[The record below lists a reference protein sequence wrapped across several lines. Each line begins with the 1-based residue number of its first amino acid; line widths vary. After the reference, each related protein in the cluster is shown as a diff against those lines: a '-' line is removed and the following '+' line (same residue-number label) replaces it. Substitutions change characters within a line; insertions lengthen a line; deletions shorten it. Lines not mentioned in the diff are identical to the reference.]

1 MSRAPLPLPDT
12 LRPTEL
18 CDFGD
23 AFRKSPRPARMLAAV
38 AGLAILLAWAHLAPQ
53 GTVQAEGGSVT
64 AAALA
69 SARP

>member
-1 MSRAPLPLPDT
+1 
-12 LRPTEL
+12 
-18 CDFGD
+18 
-23 AFRKSPRPARMLAAV
+23 MLAAV

-69 SARP
+69 SAWP